1 MASLPSII
9 YMCLL
14 FEMFPGICTVY
25 MYCVLCTMSCL
36 PQARPMHGVCTHAHN
51 AHNAHT
57 THYTHYTLHAAQ
69 GNCFAIYYHGVTAQH
84 SSYLKTF
91 PVTEM
96 KPHLQLLPYNI
107 TCSCYLIPAPGMV
120 STHIYISIFKS
131 PQILCRNI

>member
-1 MASLPSII
+1 
-9 YMCLL
+9 MCLL

-25 MYCVLCTMSCL
+25 VYCVLCPAFPKPGPCTVC
-36 PQARPMHGVCTHAHN
+36 ART
-51 AHNAHT
+51 HT
-57 THYTHYTLHAAQ
+57 THTLHTTHTTHYTLHAAQ

-91 PVTEM
+91 PMTEM